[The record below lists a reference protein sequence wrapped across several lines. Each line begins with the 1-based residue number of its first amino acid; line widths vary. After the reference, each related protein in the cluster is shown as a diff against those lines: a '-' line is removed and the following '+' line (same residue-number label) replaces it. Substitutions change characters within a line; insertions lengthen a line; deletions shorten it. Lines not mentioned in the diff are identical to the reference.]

1 MHMMFLALSVLETYL
16 AMSLS
21 LFPQS
26 YYDCMTLISYCK
38 KNNNV
43 MSSPELLVIKK
54 EQAANKNLAFCERN
68 NTNEKRN
75 CDGET
80 ECVKPAPIQSSQC
93 VSQSVSVQTF
103 PMGEK
108 EVTAARCPR

>member
-38 KNNNV
+38 KNV
-43 MSSPELLVIKK
+43 TSSPELLVIKK

-68 NTNEKRN
+68 KKIVM
-75 CDGET
+75 
-80 ECVKPAPIQSSQC
+80 VKQNAFAMPFQ
-93 VSQSVSVQTF
+93 
-103 PMGEK
+103 
-108 EVTAARCPR
+108 

>member
-1 MHMMFLALSVLETYL
+1 
-16 AMSLS
+16 
-21 LFPQS
+21 
-26 YYDCMTLISYCK
+26 
-38 KNNNV
+38 

-80 ECVKPAPIQSSQC
+80 ECVCTSWISNQLQSKVVSVS
-93 VSQSVSVQTF
+93 VSQSQYKNF
-103 PMGEK
+103 LWGK
-108 EVTAARCPR
+108 RK